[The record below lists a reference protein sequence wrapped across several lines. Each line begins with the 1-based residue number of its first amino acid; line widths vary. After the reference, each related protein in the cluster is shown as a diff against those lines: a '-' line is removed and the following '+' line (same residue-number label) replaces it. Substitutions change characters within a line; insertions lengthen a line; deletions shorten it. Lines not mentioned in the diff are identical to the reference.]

1 MKMKRT
7 AFLLCITMALLVGIS
22 AGALAAGKVEQI
34 QAYLN
39 RGITIR
45 LNGEEQSMYDVKGNR
60 VYPISYNGTTYVPIR
75 AVSTMLGLDVEWDG
89 ATNTVLL
96 GSNDVVPKTK
106 ITDLTYYNRKSVTD
120 GTTYKKVN
128 TATDNLGK
136 SYVDPLRLMRSCETN
151 YWESYMLTEDYST
164 FSGTLFIAYE
174 NRDSATTCN
183 VRIYGDGE
191 LLYNSPTLTKGVKP
205 VSFSVDIRGV
215 DELKI
220 EINGKWSS
228 SYAWLGVYL
237 ADGVLE

>member
-106 ITDLTYYNRKSVTD
+106 ITDLTYFNRKSVTN
-120 GTTYKKVN
+120 GAMYEKVN

-183 VRIYGDGE
+183 VRIYGDGK

-205 VSFSVDIRGV
+205 VSFSVDIRDV